1 MSRFL
6 KKIKN
11 EEICPMIIVVCI
23 GSSCHLKGAQRV
35 VEKLQQLVLENHLEE
50 KVILNGSFCMGN
62 CTKGVCV
69 QIGETT
75 YSVSPE
81 SVETF
86 FQNEVLHAVRQ

>member
-1 MSRFL
+1 
-6 KKIKN
+6 
-11 EEICPMIIVVCI
+11 MIIVICI
-23 GSSCHLKGAQRV
+23 GSSCHLKGSQRV
-35 VEKLQQLVLENHLEE
+35 VEKLQMLVIENQLEN

-69 QIGETT
+69 QIGEMI

-86 FQNEVLHAVRQ
+86 FQNEVLHAVQR